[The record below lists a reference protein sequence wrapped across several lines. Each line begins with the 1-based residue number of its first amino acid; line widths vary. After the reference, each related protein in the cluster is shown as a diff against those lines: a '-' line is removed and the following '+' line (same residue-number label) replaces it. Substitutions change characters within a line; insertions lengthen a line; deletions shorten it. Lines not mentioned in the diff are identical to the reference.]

1 MADTY
6 AEISSRTNTL
16 HQWINRR
23 QDERR
28 KASEPREATLYEWKD
43 MEAERRR
50 LPLVIR
56 RAFEG
61 TLPVVHQQCSR
72 TEPETIAE
80 NHLICALGQD
90 VATCPMLL
98 SLRETFIERIAHEQQ
113 WHEKMPHYA
122 PGLTDESV
130 YQAMATVC
138 VWHVYTS
145 VFQIAPNRPESRRID
160 TSEGYAQDQSDR
172 MFWATVYRNL
182 SETDDVDEVEEA

>member
-23 QDERR
+23 QGERR
-28 KASEPREATLYEWKD
+28 KASEPWESTLYEWKD

-90 VATCPMLL
+90 VTTCPMLL
-98 SLRETFIERIAHEQQ
+98 SLRDTFTEKEAGERRFQERH
-113 WHEKMPHYA
+113 PHYT
-122 PGLTDESV
+122 PGLTDESI
-130 YQAMATVC
+130 YQAAATVC
-138 VWHVYTS
+138 TWHIFTS
-145 VFQIAPNRPESRRID
+145 VFQIAPNRPESRRVD
-160 TSEGYAQDQSDR
+160 TSEGYVQDTSDR
-172 MFWATVYRNL
+172 MFWASVYRNL
-182 SETDDVDEVEEA
+182 SELDEVEEA